1 MDHRPRRKGAG
12 PGTETDEFP
21 DDVQKE
27 PGHIR
32 AAWGHFGVRFVELPL
47 SQLHRTGHQWA
58 IRWKRGCGQ
67 AI

>member
-1 MDHRPRRKGAG
+1 MDNRSRRKGTS

-27 PGHIR
+27 LGHIR
-32 AAWGHFGVRFVELPL
+32 AAWGHFGMRFVELSL

-58 IRWKRGCGQ
+58 IRWKWGCG
-67 AI
+67 